1 MVKKVILDIVL
12 MMLLK
17 FCWRGNWRMNL
28 YANNFGPLL
37 IAVDHKVHKIL
48 YCNRPCHLR
57 DVFQVGRM
65 FNEWIKFGAFLF

>member
-1 MVKKVILDIVL
+1 
-12 MMLLK
+12 
-17 FCWRGNWRMNL
+17 MNL
-28 YANNFGPLL
+28 YAYKFGPFL

-48 YCNRPCHLR
+48 YCSRPCHSR